1 MWSFLSSAGADYIP
15 VLDEV
20 LTFTPTGG
28 TSVCVN
34 ITIIDDLD
42 IELNED
48 FGVSISLPPS
58 PGVFIS
64 IPVASVVIISDD
76 SEY

>member
-1 MWSFLSSAGADYIP
+1 
-15 VLDEV
+15 V

-28 TSVCVN
+28 TRVCVN
-34 ITIIDDLD
+34 ITIVDDLD
-42 IELNED
+42 VELNED

-58 PGVFIS
+58 PGVSIS
-64 IPVASVVIISDD
+64 IPIAFVVIMSDD